1 LLPYANNVSIFD
13 KKYMPNY
20 YSDILNQSYAA
31 IKESNDAVTILNDLN
46 KNHDE
51 EIAARKKAID
61 FNHEVID
68 LHIATN
74 EKLSQIIDKYSDKQ
88 PIPKEPIKEA
98 PKK

>member
-1 LLPYANNVSIFD
+1 
-13 KKYMPNY
+13 MPNY
-20 YSDILNQSYAA
+20 YADILNQSLAA
-31 IKESNDAVTILNDLN
+31 IKESQDAVAILNDLN
-46 KNHDE
+46 KTHDD

-68 LHIATN
+68 LHLATN

-88 PIPKEPIKEA
+88 PLKEPVKEPIKEV